1 MRIRSNRRHS
11 AAALALA
18 LAGLVI
24 TAAGCNGDSNAD
36 PEPLPPAS
44 SSGSPSGPTT
54 SPAPTPSGWESE
66 FTEEQ
71 LAEYQE
77 ALGRWEDYERESDP
91 MWADP
96 KPTAETLKFFRS
108 YFYAPE
114 QMQSLLE
121 RNAQVE
127 IKIDGL
133 PVVLWSRATRVKGSA
148 VTIRQCVDLTPQLV
162 TQYGEPTTGRPTKP
176 QLREISLSRPED
188 GAPYLISHLKEGGGA
203 CSSE

>member
-1 MRIRSNRRHS
+1 MSVRCYRPHVVT
-11 AAALALA
+11 AVA
-18 LAGLVI
+18 LAGLVL

-36 PEPLPPAS
+36 PDPLPTS
-44 SSGSPSGPTT
+44 SSSSPSNSDAT
-54 SPAPTPSGWESE
+54 SPTPTPTGWETD
-66 FTEEQ
+66 FTEQQ

-77 ALGRWEDYERESDP
+77 ALGRWQDYERESEP
-91 MWADP
+91 IWADP
-96 KPTAETLKFFRS
+96 KPTAETLKVFRS

-133 PVVLWSRATRVKGSA
+133 PSVLWSRATRVKGSA

-176 QLREISLSRPED
+176 QLREVSLSRPED
-188 GAPYLISHLKEGGGA
+188 GAPYLISHLKEGGGSCA
-203 CSSE
+203 RE